1 MLLWSQKKKYLIF
14 WPENNFPELHMI
26 FYFPWKQH
34 LQFNLNCLK
43 IKMKMPN
50 PSFKTKIKIQMPF
63 LKSEPSRHITLIQQ
77 CHNVYATSW
86 RCINVVV
93 TLYNRHVPTGK
104 AMLVTFQNMFCY
116 YEKINQLTMLL
127 YEHLSYQG
135 CLFQHGGRKGSLL
148 PDKGSMLI
156 QQAQAWVDRTEHLEL
171 VETSYIS
178 PEGIHTSAIL
188 NNTRHG
194 NILLHLYHHLIPE

>member
-1 MLLWSQKKKYLIF
+1 
-14 WPENNFPELHMI
+14 MI

-50 PSFKTKIKIQMPF
+50 PFFKKKKKKKKKIKIQMPF
-63 LKSEPSRHITLIQQ
+63 LK
-77 CHNVYATSW
+77 V
-86 RCINVVV
+86 
-93 TLYNRHVPTGK
+93 K
-104 AMLVTFQNMFCY
+104 AMLATFQNMICY

-135 CLFQHGGRKGSLL
+135 CLFQRGGRKGSLL

-156 QQAQAWVDRTEHLEL
+156 QQALAWVDRTEHLEL
-171 VETSYIS
+171 VETSYTS
-178 PEGIHTSAIL
+178 PGGIHTSAIL